1 MFLIWNLFKKEMVKR
16 CIYCNYELE
25 DGSVI
30 DICET
35 CMYKVWGAKMAGAIV
50 ENMKREGEK
59 GNLELG
65 RVGDA
70 KSKEI
75 VPKELEV
82 KEGIVGVEGGI
93 DFVSDLIEAEEV
105 LETPIENIEKSQFD
119 AFSFD

>member
-50 ENMKREGEK
+50 DNMKREGEK

-65 RVGDA
+65 RVGDSGPG
-70 KSKEI
+70 KNKVCED
-75 VPKELEV
+75 LETE
-82 KEGIVGVEGGI
+82 KIIEPVEEPL
-93 DFVSDLIEAEEV
+93 VTAIENLDNLQSVEEV
-105 LETPIENIEKSQFD
+105 VEQLQEPGNNSIL
-119 AFSFD
+119 